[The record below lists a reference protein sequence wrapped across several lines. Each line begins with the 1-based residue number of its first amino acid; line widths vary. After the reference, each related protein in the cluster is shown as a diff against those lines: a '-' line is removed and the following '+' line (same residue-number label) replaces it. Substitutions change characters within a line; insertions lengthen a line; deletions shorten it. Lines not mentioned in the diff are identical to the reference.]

1 MSQFSRTRW
10 RLAAWNLVVLGLVLA
25 VTIGAALLA
34 ETRAR
39 AEALDRELRLG
50 AEREVAAFDREG
62 DDDDEGESRRRL
74 ESGSDLFAFWLNSRG
89 QVVRNGS
96 QITLAGLPDAE
107 AVRAALGGQETLANR
122 DVGGVAVRLLT
133 VPVYHDRRIV
143 GAVQVGKP
151 LASGQQELMQL
162 TTVLLLTGAAGLG
175 LSAFGSLFLADRAMR
190 PIREAFD
197 RQRRFIADASH
208 ELRTPVAV
216 LRARAE
222 VLQRE
227 GTHLAPDHRE
237 QLQLLR
243 RDADAL
249 SALLDELLDLARL
262 DAGQIELL
270 LEPVALADVAEETV
284 AQLAPL
290 AAPRQVQLHAVTK
303 PVWGQANLG
312 RLRQVV
318 RALVDNALKHTPAG
332 GSVEV
337 TVDVD
342 GDWVRLRVIDTGEGI
357 APKDLPRVA
366 DRFYRADEARSRLGN
381 DQPGGAGLGLAIA
394 AELVRLMHGSFT
406 LESTMGHGTVAT
418 VLLPAAPAANPQ
430 PDQRRA
436 S

>member
-1 MSQFSRTRW
+1 MSQFGRIRW
-10 RLAAWNLVVLGLVLA
+10 RLAGWNLVVLGLVLA
-25 VTIGAALLA
+25 VTIGAALLT

-39 AEALDRELRLG
+39 AAALDNELRLG
-50 AEREVAAFDREG
+50 AEREVAAFDRDG
-62 DDDDEGESRRRL
+62 DDDSEGESRRRL
-74 ESGSDLFAFWLNSRG
+74 GSGSDLFAFWLDGRG
-89 QVVRNGS
+89 QVVRNS
-96 QITLAGLPDAE
+96 RQINLAGLPDAE
-107 AVRAALGGQETLANR
+107 AVRAALGGRETLADR
-122 DVGGVAVRLLT
+122 DVGGVSVRLLT
-133 VPVYHDRRIV
+133 VPVYHDRRIEGV
-143 GAVQVGKP
+143 VQVGKP
-151 LASGQQELMQL
+151 LAGGQQDLMQL
-162 TTVLLLTGAAGLG
+162 TTILLLTGAVGLV

-190 PIREAFD
+190 PILEAFE

-227 GTHLAPDHRE
+227 GTDLAPDHRE

-243 RDADAL
+243 RDADEL

-270 LEPVALADVAEETV
+270 LEPVALADVVDETV
-284 AQLAPL
+284 AQLAAL
-290 AAPRQVQLHAVTK
+290 AAPRQVHLHAVTK

-337 TVDVD
+337 SVEIH
-342 GDWVRLRVIDTGEGI
+342 GECARLRVIDTGKGI
-357 APKDLPRVA
+357 APEDLPKVA
-366 DRFYRADEARSRLGN
+366 DRFYRADEARSRLG
-381 DQPGGAGLGLAIA
+381 DGQSVGAGLGLAIA
-394 AELVRLMHGSFT
+394 AELVRLMHGRFT
-406 LESTMGHGTVAT
+406 LESTLGHGTVAT

-430 PDQRRA
+430 PDERRA